1 MRTLG
6 SQDLDQR
13 FVPLDPHDAS
23 VRVRDRIAPL
33 LEAIHRRDATLH
45 AFVDLDDV
53 AALRRADELDGLP
66 GAARGPLHGLPVA
79 VKEVIDVAGRLCG
92 WGSALHRGRRP
103 AQDALIVRRLLHAGA
118 VVMGI
123 TASTEYALAAPAA
136 TVHPLD
142 AAYSPGASS
151 SGSAAAVAAGLV
163 PVGLGTQT
171 IGSIIR
177 PAAYCGV
184 VGFKPSHGRYPGD
197 GLLCLSERLDAPG
210 VIAADV
216 AHVQRIDRV
225 VAAVAAI
232 ASDPVRAPVAPSGW
246 CWLDPWFD
254 EPLSPVVH
262 DTIGRLRERLP
273 LSLTTGRTVRT
284 IEIDGW
290 IGRQEADV
298 TDVLLT
304 SELARRHP
312 QLLDDRDDRVS
323 AELRA
328 MAERGAR
335 CSGDRIAWAVERQR
349 AIAERLD
356 ALLRPGEV
364 GLTAATLGT
373 APKLSEGSGS
383 RAPQRLWTLA
393 GMPVL
398 ALPLGQPAGWPV
410 AIQLVA
416 RRGEDAVLLEAAQ
429 RLETG
434 LRVG

>member
-1 MRTLG
+1 M
-6 SQDLDQR
+6 DQR
-13 FVPLDPHDAS
+13 FVPHDPHDAS
-23 VRVRDRIAPL
+23 SRVRDRIAPL
-33 LEAIHRRDATLH
+33 LEAIRRRDASLH

-53 AALRRADELDGLP
+53 AALQRADELDGLP
-66 GAARGPLHGLPVA
+66 GAERGPLHGLPVA
-79 VKEVIDVAGRLCG
+79 VKEVIDVAGRLCA

-103 AQDALIVRRLLHAGA
+103 AQDALIVRRLLQAGA
-118 VVMGI
+118 VVIGI
-123 TASTEYALAAPAA
+123 TASTEYALAAPAD

-163 PVGLGTQT
+163 PVALGTQT
-171 IGSIIR
+171 IGSIVR

-225 VAAVAAI
+225 IAAVAA
-232 ASDPVRAPVAPSGW
+232 DPVHAPVAPSGW

-254 EPLSPVVH
+254 EPLSTVVH
-262 DTIGRLRERLP
+262 DWIGRLRERLP
-273 LSLTTGRTVRT
+273 LSETTGRTVRT

-328 MAERGAR
+328 MAGRGAL

-393 GMPVL
+393 GMPAM
-398 ALPLGQPAGWPV
+398 ALPLGRAAGWPV

-416 RRGEDAVLLEAAQ
+416 RRGEDAVLLEAAR